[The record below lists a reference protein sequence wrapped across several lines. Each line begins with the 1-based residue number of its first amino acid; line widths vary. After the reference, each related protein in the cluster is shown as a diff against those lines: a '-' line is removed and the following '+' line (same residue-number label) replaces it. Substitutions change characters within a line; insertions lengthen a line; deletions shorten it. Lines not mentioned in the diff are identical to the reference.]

1 MKISENHLQSTLT
14 SDKAVLE
21 SERMPLKQ
29 LFTEPLRGDLVTA
42 RLRHIAFIVGSI
54 QVFCC
59 SQGTSHSAENIN
71 VMHIIPLIL
80 KPVCGWCVYPVWEN
94 LPECYV
100 SHQGRNKPSG
110 SGFGPSAVGW
120 LHSPSTSWC
129 RSKMI
134 CRLWAGKLA
143 LDMDQWLPSI
153 GGSEEQMS
161 GKLLAQL
168 PQAAPGR
175 VEERLPSSSVC
186 GIGSAIQWGHPSVAL
201 CLSPL
206 PAGSR
211 SRHSALA
218 GPGPPALPG

>member
-1 MKISENHLQSTLT
+1 MKIFENHLQSTLT

-21 SERMPLKQ
+21 SERMPLLPLKQ

-42 RLRHIAFIVGSI
+42 RLRHTAFIVGSI

-59 SQGTSHSAENIN
+59 SQGTSHSAENVN

-80 KPVCGWCVYPVWEN
+80 KPVCGWCTGESSWVLCVPPRQEQTKW
-94 LPECYV
+94 L
-100 SHQGRNKPSG
+100 R
-110 SGFGPSAVGW
+110 FGPSTAGW
-120 LHSPSTSWC
+120 LQSLSTSWC

-161 GKLLAQL
+161 GKPLAQL
-168 PQAAPGR
+168 LQAAPGQA
-175 VEERLPSSSVC
+175 EERLPSSSVC

-201 CLSPL
+201 CFSPL
-206 PAGSR
+206 PAGSC

-218 GPGPPALPG
+218 GPGPLALPG